1 MPLSKSLKLLSLSFF
16 NHQVGIAD
24 GSASPFPR
32 SHTYPLT
39 KICHPRSMLV
49 LLQQHSR
56 GTSPAGFLCTMP
68 CLLGSALIVQTSVL
82 SVMYLVPSF
91 FAFLCFLLVIPLFG
105 MAPKHSAE
113 SPQTCGLDKLHPDR
127 SERAAGPEF
136 NASESKY
143 KE

>member
-1 MPLSKSLKLLSLSFF
+1 
-16 NHQVGIAD
+16 
-24 GSASPFPR
+24 
-32 SHTYPLT
+32 
-39 KICHPRSMLV
+39 MLV
-49 LLQQHSR
+49 LLPQHSR
-56 GTSPAGFLCTMP
+56 GTLPAGLRGMMP

-113 SPQTCGLDKLHPDR
+113 SPQTRGLDKLHPGS

-143 KE
+143 TE